1 MTELVLTIKLGET
14 APEPEAY
21 IADRLADPLYDLA
34 AEGFINDENDAG
46 WKYELRPALTDEQ
59 EAGLALVIEDVLDS
73 MKLALAGAGMAPIVQ
88 DALVAEVRDYVE
100 RRYF

>member
-1 MTELVLTIKLGET
+1 MSTFDMTFTFRVNPGTSDPAKVEAHMEQYLRDMLYVGAET
-14 APEPEAY
+14 EADD
-21 IADRLADPLYDLA
+21 IFSLEEVER
-34 AEGFINDENDAG
+34 
-46 WKYELRPALTDEQ
+46 